1 MAWLVKSRK
10 LVFGGGLPILS
21 IRNSA
26 PCASWSCS
34 SVNFMLSSR
43 WCGGSVKSG
52 DAVLI
57 IRRRERVAVFSGDNQ
72 EVVVSLCE

>member
-26 PCASWSCS
+26 PCASWSCC

-43 WCGGSVKSG
+43 WWRWGGEVLRVVIQCLLFVAASELRCSLETTKKS
-52 DAVLI
+52 
-57 IRRRERVAVFSGDNQ
+57 
-72 EVVVSLCE
+72 